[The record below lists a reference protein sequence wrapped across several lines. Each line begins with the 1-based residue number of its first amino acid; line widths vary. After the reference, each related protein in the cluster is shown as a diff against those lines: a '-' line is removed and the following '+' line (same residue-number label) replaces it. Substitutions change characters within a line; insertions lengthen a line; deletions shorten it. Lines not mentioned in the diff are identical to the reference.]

1 MSSAH
6 FIYIPLVV
14 LAGVVIG
21 FILGGRA
28 TRDAMNL
35 ERKRDAEIEAAKA
48 ARVARRKER
57 DAARGEGASREE
69 PPK

>member
-28 TRDAMNL
+28 ARDAMNL
-35 ERKRDAEIEAAKA
+35 ERKRDAEIQAAKA
-48 ARVARRKER
+48 ARAARRAK
-57 DAARGEGASREE
+57 
-69 PPK
+69 PPDPAP